1 MNRKWLLIILI
12 LFFPLMVH
20 ATSYTHTE
28 SVERMKT
35 FHENYYDSKKYILQK
50 ESGLLSNDEYKI
62 TMPDSNFRYGY
73 SYLYDGQPFWL
84 SGGFVN
90 LAGKIDTNTE
100 STPKG
105 FKATLYVDPTTN
117 SAGSGTYSNPW
128 IFLQKYKV
136 NLVLDSKHGGICDDT
151 ASERCSK
158 IIEESS
164 QMVIE
169 GGTATFTVAA
179 DAGFSYLNNT
189 CNGIYTSGGG
199 DGTGTIR
206 IYNIHRNIVNCK
218 LTFGT
223 GLYALSIRNTN
234 PDDNTISND
243 VLFTIYEEYS
253 KGWFTTNDKAVDLSQ
268 MRDIIY
274 YYNHTYDPNRPWL
287 INVRREDG
295 STTNLLI
302 PESGGYTFGG
312 IKIPVGKLD
321 GSTDYRELTGYDGKI
336 KSTELIKSDLVG
348 LVYWE
353 PNKYHVN
360 INDCYTGTSC
370 SPLNFADGL
379 DEITFNTVPSIKSGH
394 IKQHDGYELQG
405 YYSAQSG
412 GSLIFDKEG
421 KYVVETEGFG
431 KQYRVAGDTTVY
443 ARYTKCNAGYYS
455 NFDAQYKCTKCPQ
468 GTFSSVAASGSCAPC
483 EEGSISGEG
492 ATSCNG
498 CEAGQRTNF
507 HKTAC
512 VDCEAGTFSSNGKRC
527 LTCSTGTISGP
538 KASECHT
545 CPIGEEVNT
554 TTSPGNNGHTQCI
567 SCSKDKYKAAAD
579 TSSCKDCAVGKITG
593 ETIDG
598 KVVRSKCEQCSAGS
612 TANADRTE
620 CVACSAGTYSNPN
633 TNQFTCKQCDEGYYS
648 SEGSDKCTLCGAGYA
663 SKADRTGCD
672 ACSAGSYSNPEANQL
687 TCKQCDIGYYSPE
700 AGSSKCTPCSEFVNE
715 NNETVEK
722 AYSSKKGQ
730 STCDVCGP
738 YEEVVK
744 DNKGNHIGCRGI
756 EHTVT
761 LHNNVLP
768 NGYTRVDSIK
778 KYDNNEVYINL
789 DVKVENNF
797 GFYIKY
803 KPYDKLYSPIDD
815 ESHLSTMLGGQNTSN
830 DKAFILSN
838 TSLQENEDLGSV
850 TGGLTLNVDGRKW
863 GWNWYEMKFDH
874 IVENEELVT
883 LNINYNQGQDKTLYY
898 INRKLNGTSDF
909 RGQDND
915 VNLYLFANN
924 VDGTAQEFASAKL
937 YRLKLFHGTTPFA
950 DYIPCKNPSG
960 TLGLCNINAI
970 ITENLESMFITT
982 SNGSFSYNR
991 NLSEEG
997 NSSFKI
1003 RFNDE
1008 YTTLNVSKPTADG
1021 LAFDGWWTQEVGGTR
1036 IFDQDGKPV
1045 LSGEANK
1052 YKPIDDEGHFIEELY
1067 AHWKMTDSYN

>member
-50 ESGLLSNDEYKI
+50 ESGLLSNKEYEI

-348 LVYWE
+348 LVHWE
-353 PNKYHVN
+353 PNIYHVN
-360 INDCYTGTSC
+360 INDCYTGTTC

-379 DEITFNTVPSIKSGH
+379 DEIKFNTVPSIKSGH

-405 YYSAQSG
+405 YYSSKEG
-412 GSLIFDKEG
+412 GSLVFDKDG

-443 ARYTKCNAGYYS
+443 ARYTKCNAGSYS
-455 NFDAQYKCTKCPQ
+455 NFDSQYKCTKCPQ
-468 GTFSSVAASGSCAPC
+468 GTFSSVAASSTCAPC

-512 VDCEAGTFSSNGKRC
+512 VNCEAGTFSSNGKKC
-527 LTCSTGTISGP
+527 ITCSTGTISGP

-545 CPIGEEVNT
+545 CGIGEEVNT

-567 SCSKDKYKAAAD
+567 SCSKDKYKTSAD
-579 TSSCKDCAVGKITG
+579 TSSCKDCAAGKITG

-612 TANADRTE
+612 TANSDRTE
-620 CVACSAGTYSNPN
+620 CETCRAGTYSNPS

-672 ACSAGSYSNPEANQL
+672 VCSAGTYSNPDTNQL
-687 TCKQCDIGYYSPE
+687 TCKKCPKGTYS
-700 AGSSKCTPCSEFVNE
+700 ANDGSSECVSCSEMG
-715 NNETVEK
+715 NNTYTDQEGQITCK
-722 AYSSKKGQ
+722 TCNAYQNVKPDRTG
-730 STCDVCGP
+730 CDG
-738 YEEVVK
+738 K
-744 DNKGNHIGCRGI
+744 DYTI
-756 EHTVT
+756 T

-768 NGYTRVDSIK
+768 EGYTRLKAI
-778 KYDNNEVYINL
+778 YNRNNKEAYIDL
-789 DVKVENNF
+789 GVKVENNF

-803 KPYDKLYSPIDD
+803 KPYDSLYIPGNTD
-815 ESHLSTMLGGQNTSN
+815 EDNYKATILGGVNTSTN
-830 DKAFILSN
+830 KLFILNNTQEQLNSN
-838 TSLQENEDLGSV
+838 LGSV
-850 TGGLTLNVDGRKW
+850 NGALSLNVEERWWDCWW
-863 GWNWYEMKFDH
+863 GCAHHVNNGDA
-874 IVENEELVT
+874 VA
-883 LNINYNQGQDKTLYY
+883 LNINYNQGSDNYVHY
-898 INRKLNGTSDF
+898 INRKLNDNNDF
-909 RGQDND
+909 TGQDNN
-915 VNLYLFANN
+915 VSLYLFANN
-924 VDGTAQEFASAKL
+924 VDSSAQEHANAKL
-937 YRLKLFHGTTPFA
+937 YRLILYHGKTPFA

-960 TLGLCNINAI
+960 GVGLCNYMDFDH
-970 ITENLESMFITT
+970 MFIGSSGTDEFT
-982 SNGSFSYNR
+982 AGGNGNIAQEAANGTVNIKYMD
-991 NLSEEG
+991 
-997 NSSFKI
+997 KYKK
-1003 RFNDE
+1003 
-1008 YTTLNVSKPTADG
+1008 YTGSIPTADR
-1021 LAFDGWWTQEVGGTR
+1021 LTFDGWWTEPVGGTQIYKSNGDPADSNKR
-1036 IFDQDGKPV
+1036 YEPDG
-1045 LSGEANK
+1045 
-1052 YKPIDDEGHFIEELY
+1052 EGNMITDLY
-1067 AHWKMTDSYN
+1067 AHWKVEEFQ